1 LNSRLSLLLAMLLSG
16 AASAADP
23 FDVFPRVLPSPAAD
37 LRPAAACNLA
47 APPPLDPI
55 EALRSQ

>member
-1 LNSRLSLLLAMLLSG
+1 LNSRLSLLLSG